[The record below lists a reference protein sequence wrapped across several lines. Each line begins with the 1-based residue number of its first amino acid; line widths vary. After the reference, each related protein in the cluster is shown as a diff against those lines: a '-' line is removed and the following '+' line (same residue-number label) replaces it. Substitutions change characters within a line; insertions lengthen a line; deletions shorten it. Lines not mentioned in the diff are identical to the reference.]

1 MEHRHVGELGWNTD
15 GLKVE
20 TTGSMGAPGSQKST
34 FVLSTWSRYCDMVKT
49 ILHDWGKRLTCFH
62 QDLGGLPGHC
72 ARPRRPCMPITMD
85 DGPLVR
91 IWWWG
96 PPGRCDGWPCM
107 PITMDGPVLLRI
119 IMWWWAHRAGLMV
132 GLACLLQWPS
142 FVMVGPPGCCD
153 GWPCVPDTM
162 DCPVIMM
169 WWWAPTW
176 PGSGRPCVPVTMGGP
191 VKMWW

>member
-1 MEHRHVGELGWNTD
+1 MWGSSDGIPTGWKLKRRVAWGTLGVKNRHLCYLHDLDIVTW
-15 GLKVE
+15 LKH
-20 TTGSMGAPGSQKST
+20 
-34 FVLSTWSRYCDMVKT
+34 Y
-49 ILHDWGKRLTCFH
+49 LHDWGKRLTCFH

-72 ARPRRPCMPITMD
+72 ARRPCMPITMD

-96 PPGRCDGWPCM
+96 PPGRCDGWPGM
-107 PITMDGPVLLRI
+107 PITMDGPVLLWI